1 MKRPEQVLHMQVARF
16 LKLALREPVFWTTFP
31 AGGGGKTRGAFLK
44 AMGLQAGMPDILIFQ
59 PGTTLNNGVSFTRLI
74 GLELKAGKGRQ
85 SESQKEMAER
95 FEAVGGVYL
104 IARTLDEVEILL
116 RAAGVPVHAK
126 ARGGF

>member
-1 MKRPEQVLHMQVARF
+1 MQVARF
-16 LKLALREPVFWTTFP
+16 LKLALRDPVFWTTFP
-31 AGGGGKTRGAFLK
+31 AGGGGKVRGAFLK
-44 AMGLQAGMPDILIFQ
+44 AMGLAAGMPDILIFA
-59 PGTTLNNGVSFTRLI
+59 PGPTLNDGRTFTRLI
-74 GLELKAGKGRQ
+74 GLELKATKGRQ
-85 SESQKEMAER
+85 SDSQKEMAER

>member
-1 MKRPEQVLHMQVARF
+1 MQVARF

-74 GLELKAGKGRQ
+74 GLELKATKGRQ
-85 SESQKEMAER
+85 SESQKEMAAR
-95 FEAVGGVYL
+95 FAAVGGVYL
-104 IARTLDEVEILL
+104 IARSLDEVEILL
-116 RAAGVPVHAK
+116 RAAGVPLFAR